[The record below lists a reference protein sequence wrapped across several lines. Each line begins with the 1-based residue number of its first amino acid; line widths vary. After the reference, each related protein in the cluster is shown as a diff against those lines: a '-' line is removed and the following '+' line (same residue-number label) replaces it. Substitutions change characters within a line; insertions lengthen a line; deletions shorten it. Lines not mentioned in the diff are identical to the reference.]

1 MDIGLR
7 EWLIIGGVLVIGLII
22 FDGWR
27 RVRGQRDTLKID
39 IDGKFTEGA
48 DFGEDGHHNP
58 ELPNGGARLKPH
70 EHSPPSSEQP
80 AYNSRQDYAPAP
92 ARPAQ
97 HAKVADNP
105 TAYNKTSAS
114 DNVDSHALDL
124 GISAHQ
130 DSPLSAPDFS
140 QPADDPYVAEA
151 YDVPA
156 SEPEPVK
163 EPRPE
168 PLVASNA
175 SEKSQEAA
183 VDYQSA
189 VEPAGLA
196 DNAQESIEAVTSS
209 SDDYSDI
216 ASDNDEDIHELDP
229 LFDDIPEI
237 VSRPRPAAS
246 SAPDVEPEFTAID
259 DVSEPHQVPTS
270 DIIHQDLKDPV
281 VAAAINAEETTDID
295 PLTLEQHDANAY
307 GSYKVHTPEQMHDE
321 AEAPDDSPTSE
332 AEVANERSDEKSKA
346 DIDLE
351 QPVTV
356 LMRQFTAEREEA
368 RIQQEMFDMPE
379 PEPAHTSVKD
389 SGQGNAKESAVSQ
402 LAAKAQA
409 VASALSSAKRK
420 QAAPEQQSQQQSQL
434 QPQPQPQP
442 QSEPEW
448 EQEEPVETA
457 PLTPQPEPKKAVA
470 QEPAMPAEV
479 PEQDSLFDDP
489 LIEGAHVDRK
499 AREHPPEP
507 DEVLVITVVGKEQP
521 LNGKQLLKLVLACEM
536 RHGDMD
542 LFHRFEDGIDKGAVQ
557 FSMANAVNPGTFQL
571 ETMADMETRGVS
583 FFMSMSEPE
592 DPKNAFECMLATAE
606 TVAAHL
612 DGDLLDENHSVMG
625 SQTKM
630 HYRERIRE
638 HEMHKRIRRGR

>member
-92 ARPAQ
+92 ARQAQ
-97 HAKVADNP
+97 QVKVADNP
-105 TAYNKTSAS
+105 TAYNKTTAS

-140 QPADDPYVAEA
+140 QPADDPYVAEV

-163 EPRPE
+163 EPKPE

-175 SEKSQEAA
+175 SGKSQQAA
-183 VDYQSA
+183 VDYQ
-189 VEPAGLA
+189 PAGLA

-246 SAPDVEPEFTAID
+246 AAPDVEPEFTAID

-307 GSYKVHTPEQMHDE
+307 GSYKVHTPEQMHAE
-321 AEAPDDSPTSE
+321 AEALEDPPTLE

-379 PEPAHTSVKD
+379 PAHTSVKD

-420 QAAPEQQSQQQSQL
+420 QAAPEQRPQQ
-434 QPQPQPQP
+434 QPQPQL
-442 QSEPEW
+442 EPDLEQEW
-448 EQEEPVETA
+448 EHEEPVETA

>member
-1 MDIGLR
+1 M
-7 EWLIIGGVLVIGLII
+7 
-22 FDGWR
+22 
-27 RVRGQRDTLKID
+27 
-39 IDGKFTEGA
+39 
-48 DFGEDGHHNP
+48 
-58 ELPNGGARLKPH
+58 
-70 EHSPPSSEQP
+70 
-80 AYNSRQDYAPAP
+80 
-92 ARPAQ
+92 
-97 HAKVADNP
+97 
-105 TAYNKTSAS
+105 
-114 DNVDSHALDL
+114 
-124 GISAHQ
+124 
-130 DSPLSAPDFS
+130 
-140 QPADDPYVAEA
+140 
-151 YDVPA
+151 
-156 SEPEPVK
+156 
-163 EPRPE
+163 
-168 PLVASNA
+168 
-175 SEKSQEAA
+175 
-183 VDYQSA
+183 
-189 VEPAGLA
+189 
-196 DNAQESIEAVTSS
+196 
-209 SDDYSDI
+209 
-216 ASDNDEDIHELDP
+216 
-229 LFDDIPEI
+229 
-237 VSRPRPAAS
+237 
-246 SAPDVEPEFTAID
+246 
-259 DVSEPHQVPTS
+259 SEPHQVPTS

-307 GSYKVHTPEQMHDE
+307 GSYKVHTPERMHDE
-321 AEAPDDSPTSE
+321 AEASDDYPTSD

-420 QAAPEQQSQQQSQL
+420 QAAPEQQSQL
-434 QPQPQPQP
+434 QPQA

-583 FFMSMSEPE
+583 FLCP
-592 DPKNAFECMLATAE
+592 
-606 TVAAHL
+606 
-612 DGDLLDENHSVMG
+612 
-625 SQTKM
+625 
-630 HYRERIRE
+630 
-638 HEMHKRIRRGR
+638 

>member
-80 AYNSRQDYAPAP
+80 AFNSRQDYAPAP

-105 TAYNKTSAS
+105 TAYNKTTAS

-163 EPRPE
+163 EPKPE
-168 PLVASNA
+168 PLVASNV
-175 SEKSQEAA
+175 SEKSQQAA
-183 VDYQSA
+183 VDYQPAVEPA

-196 DNAQESIEAVTSS
+196 DNAQESIEAVTST

-332 AEVANERSDEKSKA
+332 AEVANERSDEKSEA

-379 PEPAHTSVKD
+379 PEPAHASVKD

-420 QAAPEQQSQQQSQL
+420 QAAPEQQSQL
-434 QPQPQPQP
+434 QPQP

>member
-80 AYNSRQDYAPAP
+80 AFNSRQDYAPAP

-105 TAYNKTSAS
+105 TAYNKTTAS

-163 EPRPE
+163 EPKPE
-168 PLVASNA
+168 PLVASNV
-175 SEKSQEAA
+175 SEKSQQAA
-183 VDYQSA
+183 VDYQPAVEPA

-196 DNAQESIEAVTSS
+196 DNAQESIEAVTST

-332 AEVANERSDEKSKA
+332 AEVANERSDEKSEA

-379 PEPAHTSVKD
+379 PEPAHASVKD

-420 QAAPEQQSQQQSQL
+420 QAAPEQQSQL
-434 QPQPQPQP
+434 QPLPQPQP